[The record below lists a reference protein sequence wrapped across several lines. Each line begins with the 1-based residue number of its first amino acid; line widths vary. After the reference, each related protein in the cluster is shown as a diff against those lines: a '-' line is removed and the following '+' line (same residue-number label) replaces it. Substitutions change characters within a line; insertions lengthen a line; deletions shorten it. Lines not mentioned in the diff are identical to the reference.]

1 MRRSAMRAVLDRL
14 YAAAL
19 WLSAACLVSIALLIG
34 AQLGGRLIDGA
45 LRLVGVEPIGI
56 VILSL
61 AELSGSLLAAASFL
75 ALAGTLKAGAHI
87 RITMLLQTVPAR
99 VRYALEAWAFGAAAL
114 FSCYIAWQLARF
126 AFVSF
131 QYDEVS
137 PGVVRFPLAAPQAAM
152 ALGAILLTIALIDEF
167 FTVLRGRGPSFQASE
182 DAVTLGKAE

>member
-1 MRRSAMRAVLDRL
+1 MRAALDKL

-19 WLSAACLVSIALLIG
+19 WLSAACLVSIALLVG
-34 AQLGGRLIDGA
+34 AQLGGRLIDGT
-45 LRLVGVEPIGI
+45 LRLLGVEPIGI

-87 RITMLLQTVPAR
+87 RITMLLQ
-99 VRYALEAWAFGAAAL
+99 ALPPRGRHVLELWAFGAAAI
-114 FSCYIAWQLARF
+114 FSGYIAWQIANF

-152 ALGAILLTIALIDEF
+152 TVGAIVLTIALVDEF
-167 FTVLRGRGPSFQASE
+167 LTVLRKGRPSFQAAE
-182 DAVTLGKAE
+182 DAITLGKAE

>member
-1 MRRSAMRAVLDRL
+1 MRTALDKL

-19 WLSAACLVSIALLIG
+19 SLSAACLVSIALLVG
-34 AQLGGRLIDGA
+34 AQLGGRLIDGT
-45 LRLVGVEPIGI
+45 LRLLGVEPIGI

-87 RITMLLQTVPAR
+87 RITMLLQAVPPR
-99 VRYALEAWAFGAAAL
+99 MRYILELWAFGAAAI
-114 FSCYIAWQLARF
+114 FAGYIAWQLTTF

-137 PGVVRFPLAAPQAAM
+137 PGVIRFPLAVPQAAM
-152 ALGAILLTIALIDEF
+152 AIGAIVLTIALIDEF
-167 FTVLRGRGPSFQASE
+167 LIVLRGRGPSFQAAE